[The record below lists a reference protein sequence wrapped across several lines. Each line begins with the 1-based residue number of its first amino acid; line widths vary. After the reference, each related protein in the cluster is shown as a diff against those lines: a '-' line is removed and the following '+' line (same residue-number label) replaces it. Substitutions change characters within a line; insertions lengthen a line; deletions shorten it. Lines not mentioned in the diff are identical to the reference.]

1 MPDRLSLPPASAAP
15 SPAAGLRAPAR
26 PPRQDP
32 IRWTLPGFCE
42 GTRIT
47 TSFGDLPIQALRRRD
62 PLRTREGTLSQV
74 EWVDCI
80 QLDEEFVRANP
91 DALPVRIPA
100 GTFGP
105 NRPER
110 DLVVSPQQMVDVSTV
125 QFRSDFRMA
134 RDLLDHPGVMR
145 APSMILKYY
154 VFHCGQT
161 ATVRAEGL
169 CVRVNP

>member
-1 MPDRLSLPPASAAP
+1 MPDRLSILPTGANPRP
-15 SPAAGLRAPAR
+15 SPARPAR
-26 PPRQDP
+26 QEP

-62 PLRTREGTLSQV
+62 PLRTREGTLAQV

-100 GTFGP
+100 GAFGP

-110 DLVVSPQQMVDVSTV
+110 DLLISPQQMVDVSTL

-145 APSMILKYY
+145 APSMLLKYY
-154 VFHCGQT
+154 VFHCGQ
-161 ATVRAEGL
+161 AQTVRAEGI
-169 CVRVNP
+169 CVRVSP